1 MTRIASRAL
10 AAALV
15 LTASAAAPAEAD
27 AVADFYNGKQVTV
40 IVNAGEGGL
49 NGLYARTVAEH
60 LGNHIPGKPTMVM
73 QFVAGG
79 GGTKGANQCYNVAAR
94 NGTALCHL
102 LMATAQTQLLGTT
115 GVKYDTAKFTW
126 IGRTTSE
133 NSVVYV
139 WHTEPVKTLLDVRQ
153 HEVVIGA
160 TGKGSE
166 SYTDPTI
173 INHVLGTK
181 FKVILGYRGGA
192 DLDLALERLEVKGQ
206 SGPAIAVFTR
216 KPQWIEQKQI
226 RFLYQSGLKEN
237 PRLAGVPLL
246 TSFAKTEEDRQ
257 MFEFL
262 SSRADIGR
270 TYCAPPGIPADRTAA
285 LRKAFMDTMKDPAF
299 LADAKKR
306 RLDVIPE
313 TAEQVEA
320 MIKKVL
326 ATPPSVIARTKL
338 ALGLK

>member
-1 MTRIASRAL
+1 MTSIPSRAL
-10 AAALV
+10 AVALV
-15 LTASAAAPAEAD
+15 ITASAAPARAD
-27 AVADFYNGKQVTV
+27 AVADFYSGKPVTV

-49 NGLYARTVAEH
+49 NGLYATTVAEH
-60 LGNHIPGKPTMVM
+60 LGDHVPGRPKMIVQYVP
-73 QFVAGG
+73 GG
-79 GGTKGANQCYNVAAR
+79 GGTKGANYCYNVAAR
-94 NGTALCHL
+94 NGSALCHL

-139 WHTEPVKTLLDVRQ
+139 WHTEPVKNLLDVRS

-181 FKVILGYRGGA
+181 FKVILGYRGGS
-192 DLDLALERLEVKGQ
+192 DLDLALERQEIKGQ

-216 KPQWIEQKQI
+216 HPKWVEQKQI
-226 RFLYQSGLKEN
+226 RFLYQSGLKAN
-237 PRLAGVPLL
+237 PRLADVPLL
-246 TSFAKTEEDRQ
+246 TSFAKNEADRQ

-262 SSRADIGR
+262 SARADIGR
-270 TYCAPPGIPADRTAA
+270 TYCGPPGMPADRTAA
-285 LRKAFMDTMKDPAF
+285 LRKAFADTMKDPAF

-306 RLDVIPE
+306 RLDVIPQS
-313 TAEQVEA
+313 AEEVEA